1 MTTMLVAR
9 PGDRIV
15 VRGHHVGDADR
26 TGEIIEVRHEDGS
39 PPYLVRWSDGH
50 EGLFFPG
57 DDAFVQHA
65 GEPAPRANTE
75 APQPRG
81 E

>member
-1 MTTMLVAR
+1 MATTLVAR

-15 VRGHHVGDADR
+15 VRGHHVGDGDR

-39 PPYLVRWSDGH
+39 PPYLVAWSDGH

-57 DDAFVQHA
+57 DDAFVQRPSD
-65 GEPAPRANTE
+65 GSPAE
-75 APQPRG
+75 
-81 E
+81 